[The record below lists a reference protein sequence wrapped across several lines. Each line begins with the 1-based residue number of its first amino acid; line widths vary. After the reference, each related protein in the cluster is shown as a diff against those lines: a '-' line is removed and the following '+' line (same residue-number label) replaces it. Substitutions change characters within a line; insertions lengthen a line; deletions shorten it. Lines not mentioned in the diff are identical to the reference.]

1 MQVITF
7 GMLEAREGQGDKL
20 KEVIDEHM
28 KLFQQLPGLVH
39 GYVARSKGNSNKF
52 VVISIWENEEAQQA
66 AMVKLSSD
74 PGATAGFL
82 QLMQLVDGQPDFGNY
97 VVESITK

>member
-7 GMLEAREGQGDKL
+7 GKFEVQEGHGDEL
-20 KEVIDEHM
+20 RNVIQEHM
-28 KLFQQLPGLVH
+28 KCLNHQPGLVH
-39 GYVARSKGNSNKF
+39 GYVARSQGNSNKF

-66 AMVKLSSD
+66 AMGKLSSD

-82 QLMQLVDGQPDFGNY
+82 QLMQLLEGQPDFGNY

>member
-7 GMLEAREGQGDKL
+7 GKFEAQAGQGDKL
-20 KEVIDEHM
+20 RNVIQEHM
-28 KLFQQLPGLVH
+28 KYLNDQPGLLH
-39 GYVARSKGNSNKF
+39 GYVARSKGNDDKF
-52 VVISIWENEEAQQA
+52 VVISVWENEEAQQA
-66 AMVKLSSD
+66 AMGKLSSD

-82 QLMQLVDGQPDFGNY
+82 QLMQLISGQPDFGNY